1 MANEKNLIPF
11 SERTEEEQREICSKG
26 GKRSQEVQREK
37 KTIQKILNE
46 FLNAKC
52 SDSKQFGHIA
62 AKLGIESEKS
72 IKELLTYL
80 AIINTAKNANL
91 DELGKLAKLTGE
103 QVEYEDN
110 NGNVIE
116 TLVKIKRC
124 ADDTRNSDK

>member
-1 MANEKNLIPF
+1 MAYNENLKPF
-11 SERTEEEQREICSKG
+11 QSAEEAREKGRKG
-26 GKRSQEVQREK
+26 GIASGKTRREK
-37 KTIQKILNE
+37 KTIQRILNE
-46 FLNAKC
+46 ILNTTC
-52 SDSKQFGHIA
+52 SDNAQFAKLA
-62 AKLGIESEKS
+62 AKLGLNNEKS
-72 IKELLTYL
+72 IKEILTYIS
-80 AIINTAKNANL
+80 IINTAKNANL